1 MIKKLINNNHYFWL
15 KILLLTILFSLI
27 HYAMGYPAR
36 LNYTAGIVA
45 LLIAISPLRIIYSG
59 FIIIFTIIAAL
70 YFPARFLYGAP
81 SLTIATSV
89 TYTNLHEAIEFIT
102 NIPYYLYIGS
112 LFILLFGFF
121 CAKFKLNSSK
131 KIKVWAFTTFLLF
144 LFYGP
149 IKDYKEIGKFD
160 ILNSGYPE
168 IKFINDFY
176 YAKQEATKLF
186 SLIAQKDD
194 FQPNNAATPYD
205 TYVIVIGESAR
216 RDFMHVYGFPIN
228 NTPFMD
234 SANGIIFNHYIS
246 AASTTVPSLTHSLAQ
261 PPKLANNIIALA
273 KKWGFTTYWLSNQG
287 AVGIYDTP
295 IASMGKKADQPF
307 FLKRGSYNN
316 SKDTNDDEL
325 LPQIA
330 TAIKAPPAKKLII
343 VHLIGS
349 HPRACARTDNHYDI
363 FYKSKEISCYIQ
375 SIKNTD
381 KLLATIHQYLTDS
394 QSKWSMIYFSDHGLG
409 FVNKNNPS
417 DLKLTHNDQY
427 RQDYEVPL
435 FISAYN
441 SNDRQHITA
450 VRSGINFLSL
460 FSEWSGIDD
469 PSIDH
474 SCHMISND
482 ICSQQNSVI
491 DFSNKR
497 IDYTKLPADMAP

>member
-1 MIKKLINNNHYFWL
+1 MIKKLINDNRNFLL
-15 KILLLTILFSLI
+15 KISLLIILFSLI
-27 HYAMGYPAR
+27 HYAMGYPPR
-36 LNYTAGIVA
+36 INYTAGIVA
-45 LLIAISPLRIIYSG
+45 LLIVINQLRIIYSG

-70 YFPARFLYGAP
+70 YFPIRLLYGTP

-89 TYTNLHEAIEFIT
+89 SYTNLNEAIEFIS
-102 NIPYYLYIGS
+102 NIPYYLYAGS

-121 CAKFKLNSSK
+121 CTTFKL
-131 KIKVWAFTTFLLF
+131 KIGNKTKIGAFITFLAF
-144 LFYGP
+144 LLYGP
-149 IKDYKEIGKFD
+149 IKDYKETGEFD

-168 IKFINDFY
+168 IKFVKDFNN
-176 YAKQEATKLF
+176 AKEETNKLF
-186 SLIAQKDD
+186 SLLAQTDN
-194 FQPNNAATPYD
+194 FQPKNSATPFD
-205 TYVIVIGESAR
+205 TYVMVIGESAR

-234 SANGIIFNHYIS
+234 SANGILFNHYIS
-246 AASTTVPSLTHSLAQ
+246 AASSTIPSLTSSLTQA
-261 PPKLANNIIALA
+261 PKLANSVIALA

-295 IASMGKKADQPF
+295 IASMGKKADHSF
-307 FLKRGSYNN
+307 FLKRASYN
-316 SKDTNDDEL
+316 SKETNDDEL

-330 TAIKAPPAKKLII
+330 TAIKAPQAKKFII

-349 HPRACARTDNHYDI
+349 HPRTCARTNDHYET
-363 FYKSKEISCYIQ
+363 FYKSEEISCYIQ

-381 KLLATIHQYLTDS
+381 QLLATIHQYLTDS
-394 QSKWSMIYFSDHGLG
+394 QSKWTMIYFSDHGLG

-435 FISAYN
+435 FISSYN
-441 SNDRQHITA
+441 SNERQYITA
-450 VRSGINFLSL
+450 ARSGINFLTL

-474 SCHMISND
+474 SCHIISND
-482 ICSQQNSVI
+482 ICHQQNSVI
-491 DFSNKR
+491 DFNNKR
-497 IDYTKLPADMAP
+497 IDYTKLPSDMAP